1 MAGNDTSVQDID
13 EDAENKH
20 KGISLG
26 ESNIKDIEVQD
37 NDSPSS
43 KKRYSRLK

>member
-13 EDAENKH
+13 EDNNH

-26 ESNIKDIEVQD
+26 ESNIKDIEGD
-37 NDSPSS
+37 GDSPSS
-43 KKRYSRLK
+43 KKRYSRLKQD